1 MNQPVAK
8 SRLSL
13 VVAFALLLV
22 ACGGGSHS
30 TPSASCRTQA
40 GLTGKVTDRGVGSS
54 AGTSVTL
61 EAGDFFY
68 SPTCVRAP
76 AGATLTVTVKNE
88 GTALHNF
95 SVTSLGIDKD
105 VPVGSTI
112 TVQVALPSSGAL
124 AFFCKYH
131 VSSGMQGAFLVG

>member
-8 SRLSL
+8 ARLVL
-13 VVAFALLLV
+13 VAAFALLLV
-22 ACGGGSHS
+22 ACGGSNS
-30 TPSASCRTQA
+30 TSSASCGTQA
-40 GLTGKVTDRGVGSS
+40 GLTGKVNDRGVGTASGSS
-54 AGTSVTL
+54 VIL
-61 EAGDFFY
+61 EASEFFF
-68 SPTCVRAP
+68 SPTCVRAS